1 MKAPEAKETL
11 KTWKLDALMMRYQ
24 WGPFLIHSIFA
35 LILQAQQLAPGLI
48 IKAIFDRLTGQDLP
62 PGDGQILGIP
72 SVLWLIILYL
82 VIEIARLFAAIGFEW
97 FGMTYRLLNE
107 VLLGSNLF
115 ASILRRRSDQPLPVS
130 SGEALNRFRHDED
143 LGEVTDFPTWIPDQV
158 GKYIAA
164 AVAVILMARINL
176 AITLV
181 IFLPLIGIFFITRLS
196 AARKLVYFREG
207 AEATDAATGFLGE
220 AFGAVQAIKVAGAEG
235 DVVTYLNRLNARRKQ
250 IDLSLALLFGLY
262 DMLNNSVVNFGI
274 GIVLLMAGTA
284 IHQGVFSVGDFALF
298 VSYLWFTTRV
308 PSELGSFYSDYQ
320 TQAVSI
326 ERLLELIRPQ
336 PASTLIEFHP
346 VYGRGLLPEVPL
358 PVKVPA
364 DRLETLEVRG
374 LSYHFPTLEGGP
386 DEGGG
391 AEKSGGAAPESGMNG
406 SLIANGSWHG
416 IEDISFRL
424 ERGSFLAVTGRIG
437 SGKSTL
443 VRALLGLITP
453 QSGETRWNGQTV
465 ADPTATFRPPRCAYI
480 SQVPRLFSE
489 TLRENILL
497 GLPEDQVDLP
507 GAIHLS
513 VLEPDIAAMESG
525 LDTLVGPRG
534 VRLSGGQVQRAAA
547 ARLHVR
553 TPELL
558 VFDDLSSALDVETE
572 RQLWERLDERRR
584 SLGGGLTC
592 LVITHRRAVLR
603 KADWVLVLKDGRL
616 EAEGRLAELLDRSE
630 EMQKLWKGEVEQE

>member
-1 MKAPEAKETL
+1 MKASTVNETM
-11 KTWKLDALMMRYQ
+11 KTWKLDALMIRYQ
-24 WGPFLIHSIFA
+24 WGPFLFHSIFA
-35 LILQAQQLAPGLI
+35 LLLQLETLAPGLI
-48 IKAIFDRLTGQDLP
+48 IKAIFDRLTGQGLASDPLF
-62 PGDGQILGIP
+62 LGIP
-72 SVLWLIILYL
+72 GVWWLIILYL
-82 VIEIARLFAAIGFEW
+82 LIEIGRLFASIGFEW
-97 FGMTYRLLNE
+97 FGMTYRLLNMA
-107 VLLGSNLF
+107 LLGSNLF
-115 ASILRRRSDQPLPVS
+115 ASILHRRSDQPLPVS
-130 SGEALNRFRHDED
+130 SGEALNRFRWSED
-143 LGEVTDFPTWIPDQV
+143 MGEVTDFPTWLPDQV

-181 IFLPLIGIFFITRLS
+181 IFLPLIGVFFITRLS
-196 AARKLVYFREG
+196 AARKLVLFREG
-207 AEATDAATGFLGE
+207 AEAGDAAIGFLGE

-235 DVVTYLNRLNARRKQ
+235 DVTAHFNRLNIRRKQ
-250 IDLSLALLFGLY
+250 IELSLSLLFGLY
-262 DMLNNSVVNFGI
+262 DMLNNSIVNFGI
-274 GIVLLMAGTA
+274 GIVLLLSGTA
-284 IHQGVFSVGDFALF
+284 IQRGALSVGDFALF

-308 PSELGSFYSDYQ
+308 PAELGSFYSDYQ

-326 ERLLELIRPQ
+326 DRLLELIRPQ
-336 PASTLIEFHP
+336 PVRTLIEFHP
-346 VYGRGLLPEVPL
+346 VYGRGPLPEAPV
-358 PVKVPA
+358 PVKFPA

-374 LSYHFPTLEGGP
+374 LSFHFPNPEEGP
-386 DEGGG
+386 EDGGG
-391 AEKSGGAAPESGMNG
+391 VEKSAEAASESATSRG
-406 SLIANGSWHG
+406 LIANAHQRG
-416 IEDISFRL
+416 IEDLSFRL
-424 ERGSFLAVTGRIG
+424 ERGAFVAVTGRIG

-443 VRALLGLITP
+443 VRALLGLLTP
-453 QSGETRWNGQTV
+453 ETGEIRWNGQTV
-465 ADPTATFRPPRCAYI
+465 TDPTATFRPPRSAYI

-513 VLEPDIAAMESG
+513 VLEPDIAAMANG

-572 RQLWERLDERRR
+572 QRLWERLDERRR

-592 LVITHRRAVLR
+592 LVITHRRAGLR
-603 KADWVLVLKDGRL
+603 TADWVLVLKDGKL
-616 EAEGRLAELLDRSE
+616 EAEGRLDELLTSSE
-630 EMQKLWKGEVEQE
+630 EMQKLWKGEAEE